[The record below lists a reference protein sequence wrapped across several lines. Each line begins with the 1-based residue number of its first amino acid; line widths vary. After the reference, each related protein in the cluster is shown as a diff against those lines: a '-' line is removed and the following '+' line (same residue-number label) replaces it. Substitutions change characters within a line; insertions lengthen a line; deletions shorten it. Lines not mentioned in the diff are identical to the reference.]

1 MDPYAAFFS
10 EYLNPFFLDD
20 DLPLPNFDLQYSLPS
35 INYYQIKP
43 RQESVE
49 NGKTNTEKNQTP
61 TTSGSAPHIPLNP
74 APVSS
79 NIVFLDDSFNIQ
91 MADYN
96 DPEIEK
102 LMNDI
107 SEECLQ

>member
-1 MDPYAAFFS
+1 MGNKI
-10 EYLNPFFLDD
+10 L
-20 DLPLPNFDLQYSLPS
+20 
-35 INYYQIKP
+35 K
-43 RQESVE
+43 
-49 NGKTNTEKNQTP
+49 KQTS

-74 APVSS
+74 APDSS
-79 NIVFLDDSFNIQ
+79 NIVFLDDSFNLQ

-102 LMNDI
+102 LMKDI

>member
-43 RQESVE
+43 RQESVG
-49 NGKTNTEKNQTP
+49 NGKKNTEKNRPLLHQ
-61 TTSGSAPHIPLNP
+61 AQHHIFHLNLLQI
-74 APVSS
+74 VVIYSS
-79 NIVFLDDSFNIQ
+79 
-91 MADYN
+91 
-96 DPEIEK
+96 
-102 LMNDI
+102 
-107 SEECLQ
+107 

>member
-1 MDPYAAFFS
+1 M
-10 EYLNPFFLDD
+10 
-20 DLPLPNFDLQYSLPS
+20 
-35 INYYQIKP
+35 
-43 RQESVE
+43 
-49 NGKTNTEKNQTP
+49 GKKYWKKQTP

-74 APVSS
+74 APDSS
-79 NIVFLDDSFNIQ
+79 NIDFLDDSFNIQ

-107 SEECLQ
+107 SAECLQ